1 MNERKGKERK
11 DSSEKEGRE
20 ERKGRI
26 LSPKERKGRKGPK
39 KRKGG

>member
-1 MNERKGKERK
+1 MIELL
-11 DSSEKEGRE
+11 KEGREE

-39 KRKGG
+39 ERKGG